1 MHKTRLR
8 STNDRN
14 VQLGKT
20 RSDGLGLLRC
30 LVRDGGLRRDEHDNL
45 PDSLDL
51 GERFEATRQ
60 IALLGQGRR
69 MVVRGDN
76 GAALALRAR

>member
-1 MHKTRLR
+1 M
-8 STNDRN
+8 
-14 VQLGKT
+14 QLGKT
-20 RSDGLGLLRC
+20 RGNGLGLLRC
-30 LVRDGGLRRDEHDNL
+30 LMRDRRLRRDEHDNL
-45 PDSLDL
+45 SDSLDL